1 MPEQDLEQTVTQNVA
16 DGQSVVDAVAA
27 DTQAIVN
34 DAVDRM
40 GIMLAEQSEGEQVE
54 QYTTIDDAQWS
65 QLQTHLRAA
74 TTCAF
79 FSAVAAMC
87 VFGAVVSTNFVR
99 GWRSN
104 G

>member
-1 MPEQDLEQTVTQNVA
+1 MPENDLEQTVNQNVT
-16 DGQSVVDAVAA
+16 DGQSVVDAVAV
-27 DTQAIVN
+27 DTQNIVN

-40 GIMLAEQSEGEQVE
+40 GVMLAEQSESERAVE
-54 QYTTIDDAQWS
+54 YLTIDDAQWS

-79 FSAVAAMC
+79 FSAIAAMC

>member
-1 MPEQDLEQTVTQNVA
+1 MPENDLEQTVNQNVA
-16 DGQSVVDAVAA
+16 DGQSVVDAVAV
-27 DTQAIVN
+27 DTQKIVN

-40 GIMLAEQSEGEQVE
+40 GVMLAAQAENAQTE

-79 FSAVAAMC
+79 FSAIAAMC

>member
-1 MPEQDLEQTVTQNVA
+1 MPENDLEQTVNQNVA
-16 DGQSVVDAVAA
+16 DGQSVVDAVAV
-27 DTQAIVN
+27 DTQVIVN
-34 DAVDRM
+34 DAVDRI
-40 GIMLAEQSEGEQVE
+40 GVMLEEQSEGEQVT
-54 QYTTIDDAQWS
+54 QYTTLDDAQWS

-87 VFGAVVSTNFVR
+87 IFGAVISTNFVR